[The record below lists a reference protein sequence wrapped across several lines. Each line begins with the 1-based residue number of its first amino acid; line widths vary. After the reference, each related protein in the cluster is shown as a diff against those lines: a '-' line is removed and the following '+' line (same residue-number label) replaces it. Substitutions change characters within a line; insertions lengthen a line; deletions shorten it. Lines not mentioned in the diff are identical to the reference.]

1 MKKIKLLSIMGTR
14 PEIIKMA
21 PVLRELSRRSET
33 IESKIVITGQHKEM
47 SVPYLK
53 LFAITPDYNLS
64 IMKEN
69 QSLHSIVISVLKKL
83 DILLKNLQPDAIL
96 VQGDTSSAFAATLS
110 AFYNKIKIGH
120 IEAGLRTYN
129 NYNPFP
135 EEANRHLISV
145 LADLNF
151 APTKGAKENLLKEG
165 ISENRIFITGNTII
179 DALLLIIN
187 TNKNYK
193 FNHQV
198 LDKIDFEKNKIIL
211 VTTHR
216 RESFGKPLHNIL
228 TTLKMLVNNYKNVQI
243 ILPVHYNPNV
253 SNAVNK
259 LLKKTKRIHLIEPLN
274 YESFV
279 HLMNKSTIILTD
291 SGGIQEEAPSLG
303 KPVLVLRDTTE
314 RPEGIKAGTAK
325 IVGTDIEQI
334 FSSVSELI
342 TNESDYNKMS
352 NINNPYGDGKASKR
366 IVEILE
372 KNLLQT
378 K

>member
-1 MKKIKLLSIMGTR
+1 MGTR

-21 PVLRELSRRSET
+21 PVLKELSRKNET

-151 APTKGAKENLLKEG
+151 APTKKSKENLLKEG

-198 LDKIDFEKNKIIL
+198 LDNIDFEKNKIIL

-228 TTLKMLVNNYKNVQI
+228 TTLKMLVNNYENVHI

-253 SNAVNK
+253 RNVVNK
-259 LLKKTKRIHLIEPLN
+259 LLKRTKRIILLN
-274 YESFV
+274 
-279 HLMNKSTIILTD
+279 L
-291 SGGIQEEAPSLG
+291 
-303 KPVLVLRDTTE
+303 
-314 RPEGIKAGTAK
+314 
-325 IVGTDIEQI
+325 
-334 FSSVSELI
+334 
-342 TNESDYNKMS
+342 
-352 NINNPYGDGKASKR
+352 
-366 IVEILE
+366 
-372 KNLLQT
+372 
-378 K
+378 